1 MRNEVL
7 GIAID
12 GGGGKTRAGVEF
24 FGKKTFF
31 STGSVEIA
39 MRTGCVVLPTFMIR
53 KGNGTHKMIIEPP
66 IEMKTGSEDAV
77 GGNISAFVKRLEGY
91 VSKYP
96 CHYLN
101 FLALRTYMSGIDGI
115 TFIEG

>member
-1 MRNEVL
+1 
-7 GIAID
+7 
-12 GGGGKTRAGVEF
+12 
-24 FGKKTFF
+24 
-31 STGSVEIA
+31 

-91 VSKYP
+91 VSKYRAITSI
-96 CHYLN
+96 
-101 FLALRTYMSGIDGI
+101 LALRTYMSASTDHLHRGIKEGI
-115 TFIEG
+115 TPFLFDSCAYLW